1 MARVKYGTKTL
12 ELTGAGNSPADSSPV
27 TCGVGDR
34 AYQVEISINLVGD
47 AEAGLLLF
55 YNHKAFVGMGFSPTH
70 IKSFQYAEEHP
81 WARMENK
88 SRSLRLRLIND
99 RQVITYQYSEDN
111 GRSWKTHPTR
121 MEVSG
126 INHNVF
132 GGFLSLK
139 VGIYSAGNG
148 KAELRDFQ
156 YKALA

>member
-1 MARVKYGTKTL
+1 
-12 ELTGAGNSPADSSPV
+12 
-27 TCGVGDR
+27 
-34 AYQVEISINLVGD
+34 
-47 AEAGLLLF
+47 
-55 YNHKAFVGMGFSPTH
+55 
-70 IKSFQYAEEHP
+70 
-81 WARMENK
+81 
-88 SRSLRLRLIND
+88 LRLRLIND
-99 RQVITYQYSEDN
+99 RHDITYQYSEDN

-139 VGIYSAGNG
+139 VGIYSAGKG